1 MSSVTASVERSTLLP
16 VLVVDDDPDVR
27 QVLRW
32 ALEDAGFDVLT
43 AADGPTAFDQAKL
56 RPPGVVVLDHGLPGR
71 DGTHVADAL
80 RRICGEHLP
89 ILIVT
94 ADGRAA
100 EKARRAGA
108 YGFLHKPFDDA
119 LLVAAVRRGFGLASA
134 PSIAAPTT

>member
-1 MSSVTASVERSTLLP
+1 MSNVSAGVTLTTSLP

-43 AADGPTAFDQAKL
+43 AADGPTAFSQAKV
-56 RPPGVVVLDHGLPGR
+56 RAPGVVVLDHGLPST
-71 DGTHVADAL
+71 DGTRVATGL
-80 RRICGEHLP
+80 RQICGDRLP

-108 YGFLHKPFDDA
+108 YAFLHKPFDDA
-119 LLVAAVRRGFGLASA
+119 VLVAAVRRGFAIG
-134 PSIAAPTT
+134 

>member
-1 MSSVTASVERSTLLP
+1 LVSNVSDTLEQSNHLP

-32 ALEDAGFDVLT
+32 ALEDAGFEVLT
-43 AADGPTAFDQAKL
+43 AADAPTAFAQAEL
-56 RPPGVVVLDHGLPGR
+56 RPPGVVVLDHGLPR
-71 DGTHVADAL
+71 TDGTQVAAGL
-80 RRICGEHLP
+80 RRICGEQLP

-108 YGFLHKPFDDA
+108 YGFLHKPFDDVV
-119 LLVAAVRRGFGLASA
+119 LVAAVRRGFATG
-134 PSIAAPTT
+134 

>member
-1 MSSVTASVERSTLLP
+1 MNDVSATVEHSTDLP

-43 AADGPTAFDQAKL
+43 AADGPTAFAQAEV
-56 RPPGVVVLDHGLPGR
+56 RPPGVVVLDHGLPST
-71 DGTHVADAL
+71 DGSRVAAGL
-80 RRICGEHLP
+80 RTICGEHLP

-108 YGFLHKPFDDA
+108 YDFLHKPFDDA
-119 LLVAAVRRGFGLASA
+119 VLVAAVRRGFA
-134 PSIAAPTT
+134 IR

>member
-1 MSSVTASVERSTLLP
+1 MSSSANIDHSTRPP

-27 QVLRW
+27 QVVSW

-43 AADGPTAFDQAKL
+43 AADGPTAFAQAKL
-56 RPPGVVVLDHGLPGR
+56 RPPGVVVLDHGLPST
-71 DGTHVADAL
+71 DGTRVSAGL
-80 RRICGEHLP
+80 REICGEHLP

-108 YGFLHKPFDDA
+108 YGFIHKPFDDA
-119 LLVAAVRRGFGLASA
+119 VLVAAVRRAYASD
-134 PSIAAPTT
+134 

>member
-1 MSSVTASVERSTLLP
+1 MSEVSANVQRAIRLP

-27 QVLRW
+27 QLLRW

-43 AADGPTAFDQAKL
+43 AADGPTALAQART
-56 RPPGVVVLDHGLPGR
+56 RPLGVVVLDHGLPST
-71 DGTHVADAL
+71 DGSRLASSL
-80 RRICGEHLP
+80 RQICGEDLP

-100 EKARRAGA
+100 EKARRARA

-119 LLVAAVRRGFGLASA
+119 VLVDAVQRGFALGY
-134 PSIAAPTT
+134 

>member
-1 MSSVTASVERSTLLP
+1 MQQSTHLP

-43 AADGPTAFDQAKL
+43 AADGATAIAQAEL
-56 RPPGVVVLDHGLPGR
+56 RPPGVVVLDHGLPSA
-71 DGTHVADAL
+71 DGTHVAAGL
-80 RRICGEHLP
+80 REICGEHLP
-89 ILIVT
+89 ILMVT

-119 LLVAAVRRGFGLASA
+119 VLVAAVRRGFAIG
-134 PSIAAPTT
+134 

>member
-1 MSSVTASVERSTLLP
+1 MSNVPAAAEQSSHPP

-43 AADGPTAFDQAKL
+43 AADGPTAFAQAEL
-56 RPPGVVVLDHGLPGR
+56 RTPSVVVLDHGLPSP
-71 DGTHVADAL
+71 DGTQVAARL
-80 RRICGEHLP
+80 RQICGEQLP

-100 EKARRAGA
+100 EKARQAGA
-108 YGFLHKPFDDA
+108 YAFLHKPFDDA
-119 LLVAAVRRGFGLASA
+119 VLVAAVRRGCALR
-134 PSIAAPTT
+134 

>member
-1 MSSVTASVERSTLLP
+1 MSEVSANVNQPNHLP

-43 AADGPTAFDQAKL
+43 AADGPTALAQAEA
-56 RPPGVVVLDHGLPGR
+56 RSPGVVVLDHGLPNT
-71 DGTHVADAL
+71 DGTHLASRL
-80 RRICGEHLP
+80 RQVCGEDLP
-89 ILIVT
+89 VLIVT

-100 EKARRAGA
+100 EKAHRAGA

-119 LLVAAVRRGFGLASA
+119 VLVAAVRRGFAIG
-134 PSIAAPTT
+134 

>member
-1 MSSVTASVERSTLLP
+1 MSNGSESIEQSNHRP
-16 VLVVDDDPDVR
+16 VLVVDDDADVR
-27 QVLRW
+27 QVVRW

-43 AADGPTAFDQAKL
+43 AADGPTAFSQAEQQ
-56 RPPGVVVLDHGLPGR
+56 RPGVIVLDHGLPST
-71 DGTHVADAL
+71 DGTYVAACL

-108 YGFLHKPFDDA
+108 YAFIHKPFDDA
-119 LLVAAVRRGFGLASA
+119 VL
-134 PSIAAPTT
+134 